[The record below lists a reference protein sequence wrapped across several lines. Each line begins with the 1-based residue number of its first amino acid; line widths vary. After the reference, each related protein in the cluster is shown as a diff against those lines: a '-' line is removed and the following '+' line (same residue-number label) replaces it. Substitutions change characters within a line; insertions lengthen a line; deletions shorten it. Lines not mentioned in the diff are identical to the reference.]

1 MGYSSPPNSPA
12 VVQPTLVTATLS
24 TGKKNCEAGA
34 GFEWGAAVGFAHV
47 GVIAVLDETCL
58 HSGRALLFQ
67 RDNTSTAVRA
77 SSEVSAVFVTLDFE
91 RHMAA
96 GGVLAVDIS
105 APRGRNDAECTL
117 QILLLTFAIVEK
129 PLTRTRET
137 QTWGSGS
144 DRRA

>member
-12 VVQPTLVTATLS
+12 VVHPTLVTATLS
-24 TGKKNCEAGA
+24 TGKKTAKLVLDSSG
-34 GFEWGAAVGFAHV
+34 GAALGFAHV

-77 SSEVSAVFVTLDFE
+77 SSEMSAVFVTLDFA
-91 RHMAA
+91 RHMGA

-117 QILLLTFAIVEK
+117 QILLLTIAVVEK